1 MALCW
6 FSMRC
11 SLWYEV
17 ERCHGLSKGCFG
29 MMPGVRMGLW
39 IDWKGTSCM
48 VWDSGWIGKVPE
60 VWCGLER
67 YLICGKSCSNQLRTG
82 SRE

>member
-1 MALCW
+1 MFLKRYPMYGWDCE
-6 FSMRC
+6 
-11 SLWYEV
+11 L
-17 ERCHGLSKGCFG
+17 FG
-29 MMPGVRMGLW
+29 NVPLGME
-39 IDWKGTSCM
+39 
-48 VWDSGWIGKVPE
+48 WDSGWIGKVPE